1 MHPKFGSHPHLYPD
15 LGILLNEFLPLWN
28 RGNSINFDD
37 NSISWSLMKSFWEVG
52 RLNQQ
57 TIQLWNQIWNAKVST
72 QNCRLYIQQTSL
84 FFLLTVVADYLLG
97 RLRHLKN
104 NFKKTRQISY
114 KFKDNQRT
122 TSTVDINAEPDHNSD
137 PGISNGISNAPG
149 YGQFFWSFTGS
160 AALAEDC
167 ALSSSLLLLVY

>member
-1 MHPKFGSHPHLYPD
+1 M
-15 LGILLNEFLPLWN
+15 
-28 RGNSINFDD
+28 NFAD
-37 NSISWSLMKSFWEVG
+37 NSISWRRILTKSFRGVG
-52 RLNQQ
+52 CLNQQ

-104 NFKKTRQISY
+104 NFKKTREISY

-149 YGQFFWSFTGS
+149 YGQFFGVLRDRRPWPRT
-160 AALAEDC
+160 
-167 ALSSSLLLLVY
+167 ALSRVAYSCWSINSATTNNSSDNDSSAYMYCRISCTG